1 MLNKKLLFRDFV
13 EDLGWEETDH
23 NYQLY
28 KWLELLYMND
38 NMTNRESIYEL
49 GKKLITSDDTEA
61 AMIYKEYIQ
70 NQIARQKSQI
80 DDFKIEIE
88 YTERTLPIGN
98 NNRSRWVWIAQEAIN
113 VTHQRIKD
121 LEWILG
127 LTYYID
133 SSQN

>member
-1 MLNKKLLFRDFV
+1 MLNKKLLFGDFV
-13 EDLGWEETDH
+13 EDLDWEETDR
-23 NYQLY
+23 NYKLY

-49 GKKLITSDDTEA
+49 GKKLITSDDAEA
-61 AMIYKEYIQ
+61 VMIYKEYIKA
-70 NQIARQKSQI
+70 QIARHNSLI
-80 DDFKIEIE
+80 DAFKVEIE
-88 YTERTLPIGN
+88 YVERTLPIDD
-98 NNRSRWVWIAQEAIN
+98 NNRSRWIWLAQKAIK
-113 VTHQRIKD
+113 VQYQYIKD